1 MMLVLMFKTVLKDI
15 LYDLDDLAE
24 PVPVEASV
32 LQKTTM
38 TAVPKD
44 ECQKSWGK
52 RLKVVPGHL
61 CARGCNSSLQNAC
74 QGDSG
79 GPLML
84 TVKRSTYLVG
94 VVSMGD
100 VCSSDK
106 PSPNPDVFT
115 SVVAYIEWVLNNMF
129 L

>member
-1 MMLVLMFKTVLKDI
+1 MFRTVLKNT
-15 LYDLDDLAE
+15 LYDDLDDLAE

-32 LQKTTM
+32 LQKTAM
-38 TAVPKD
+38 KVVSED

-52 RLKVVPGHL
+52 RLKVVPEHL
-61 CARGCNSSLQNAC
+61 CARGYNSSLQSAC

-94 VVSMGD
+94 VVSLGD
-100 VCSSDK
+100 VCSSEK
-106 PSPNPDVFT
+106 PTPNPNVFT
-115 SVVAYIEWVLNNMF
+115 SIVAYIEWVLNNMF

>member
-1 MMLVLMFKTVLKDI
+1 MFKTVLKDI

-24 PVPVEASV
+24 PVPVGASV
-32 LQKTTM
+32 LQKTAM
-38 TAVPKD
+38 KAVPED
-44 ECQKSWGK
+44 ECQKAWGK
-52 RLKVVPGHL
+52 RLKVVPEHL
-61 CARGCNSSLQNAC
+61 CARGYTSSLQSAC

-94 VVSMGD
+94 VVSLGD
-100 VCSSDK
+100 VCSSEK
-106 PSPNPDVFT
+106 PTPNPDVFT
-115 SVVAYIEWVLNNMF
+115 SIVAHIEWVLNNMF